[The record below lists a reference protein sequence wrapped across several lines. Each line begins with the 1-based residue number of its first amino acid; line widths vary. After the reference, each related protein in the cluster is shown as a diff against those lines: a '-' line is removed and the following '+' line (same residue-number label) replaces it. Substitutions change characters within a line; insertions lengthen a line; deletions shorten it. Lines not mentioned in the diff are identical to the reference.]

1 MGATVTGAAVVGPA
15 VVGAALVGAAVVG
28 AAVVTGMTVKKV
40 HLVDDLCLRVTSRT
54 VWASVAGNSR

>member
-1 MGATVTGAAVVGPA
+1 MGAAVVGAAVTGAAVVGPA
-15 VVGAALVGAAVVG
+15 VVGAAVVG

-54 VWASVAGNSR
+54 VWVSVAGNSR